1 MAGSMNDFFTNV
13 TSNLMMTF
21 PGFRLYA
28 LCAVILIVKMFAVGL
43 YTVRTRSRLKLA
55 TNPEDAARFN
65 AQLVTTEHPDVE
77 RVLRAHRNDLENI
90 PGFLILGLIAVLM
103 GAPTLGLQICF
114 IAYTAARVAYSIA
127 YIKAMQPWRSMTFG
141 IGTLCMFALCVM
153 IIIRI
158 LS

>member
-1 MAGSMNDFFTNV
+1 MNDFFPQM
-13 TSNLMMTF
+13 TSNLVLAF

-28 LCAVILIVKMFAVGL
+28 LCAVILVIKMFAVGI
-43 YTVRTRSRLKLA
+43 YTAMTRSRLKVA
-55 TNPEDAARFN
+55 MNPEDAARFG
-65 AQLVTTEHPDVE
+65 AQVTATEHPDVE

-90 PGFLILGLIAVLM
+90 PGFLILGLIAVLA
-103 GAPTLGLQICF
+103 GVPVLGLRICF
-114 IAYTAARVAYSIA
+114 IAYTAARVVYSVAYV
-127 YIKAMQPWRSMTFG
+127 KAMQPWRSMSFG